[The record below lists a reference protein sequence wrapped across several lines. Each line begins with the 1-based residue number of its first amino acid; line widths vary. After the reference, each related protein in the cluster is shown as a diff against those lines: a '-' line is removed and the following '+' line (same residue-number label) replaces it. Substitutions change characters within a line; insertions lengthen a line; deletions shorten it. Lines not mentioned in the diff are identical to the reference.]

1 MAAAYV
7 VTSALG
13 GVLAAMLGAMAGAE
27 LVMLGLACLAGGGAA
42 AGSLAMIA
50 VHRRDA
56 DRQARD

>member
-13 GVLAAMLGAMAGAE
+13 GVLAALLGAMAGAE
-27 LVMLGLACLAGGGAA
+27 LVMLGLAWLAGGSAA

-50 VHRRDA
+50 VHRA
-56 DRQARD
+56 ETVGQARD

>member
-7 VTSALG
+7 VTSGLG

-27 LVMLGLACLAGGGAA
+27 LAMLGLAWLAGGGAA

-50 VHRRDA
+50 LHHRET
-56 DRQARD
+56 DRQTRD